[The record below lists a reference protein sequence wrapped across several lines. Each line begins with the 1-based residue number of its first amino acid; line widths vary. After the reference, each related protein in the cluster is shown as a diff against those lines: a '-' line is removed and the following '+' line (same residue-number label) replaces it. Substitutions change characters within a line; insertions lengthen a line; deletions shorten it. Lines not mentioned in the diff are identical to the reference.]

1 MNKIDLITSLKI
13 IITNYHKIL
22 KNISFLLFYLIL
34 IVTSGLII
42 TLPIWYIATNYSNGY
57 TYSVLLTL
65 MLIVIFVL
73 TGKLKNWITSQHK
86 SGKTS
91 TQIILIPVKK
101 AIIFILFT
109 LGFYGIFLSLS
120 LDLILL
126 SILIAA
132 FYFIILG
139 YFIFISRK
147 LNGSE

>member
-1 MNKIDLITSLKI
+1 
-13 IITNYHKIL
+13 
-22 KNISFLLFYLIL
+22 
-34 IVTSGLII
+34 
-42 TLPIWYIATNYSNGY
+42 
-57 TYSVLLTL
+57 